1 MKVTLVTC
9 LSADWQQGRE
19 PDPYIPLGLLCLGAG
34 LEEIGVIVEIIDQ
47 TLAIENGRYTNVNEF
62 YKKAARLIADSE
74 ADVVGFTTMCNS
86 YPQTVEL
93 ARHLRQIDPH
103 IPIIFGGSQA
113 TAADVETLEQFPWVD
128 TIVRG
133 EADRTFP
140 ELIACLRDGQPW
152 THIPGLTYRVGD
164 QIQRNP
170 DAPLVCLDE
179 LPMPA
184 YHLYPLDNFNL
195 IPIDTGRGCPFE
207 CTFCSTNL
215 FFKRRYRMKSPGR
228 LVEEII
234 FLQEQ
239 YNNYKFDFVHDMFTV
254 NKKAVAAICEA
265 LRQLEKPIN
274 WGCSA
279 RADCVTPELLADM
292 ASAGCFGMFFGLE
305 SGSPHMQRK
314 MRKKLNPQK
323 VPPII
328 QCALELGIDVT
339 TSFIAAF
346 PEETEEDLFLT
357 LDMILDFVQMGVRK
371 VQLHMLA
378 PLVGSPLYY
387 QYKDNLQYD
396 GHCSDIST
404 YLLTDEEV
412 ALVENHPI
420 IFSSFYHAPTRHMDR
435 EKAKSI
441 SAAVY
446 AFPELLLLLRQVEGD
461 IRPIFNRWTA
471 WCNAQVDWSAQ
482 DYYSNY
488 FGLDFC
494 QFLSDEI
501 AAGKW
506 ADAPYLRD
514 YVTFVSTKYG
524 MIKNSIRE
532 KSVVHTFTFDA
543 KTVHEQL
550 LANGRIPNPPQAE
563 PKVLMFTQTEKEIVT
578 TRIPRAIQRLLGVT
592 VEQVQPVDSV
602 SYSPANGQA
611 KLAPA
616 IVGAMEE

>member
-1 MKVTLVTC
+1 MKVSLVTC

-34 LEEIGVIVEIIDQ
+34 LEKIGVAVEVIDQ
-47 TLAIENGRYTNVNEF
+47 TMAIENGRYTHVNEF

-93 ARHLRQIDPH
+93 ARHLRQIDAH
-103 IPIIFGGSQA
+103 MPIVFGGPQA
-113 TAADVETLEQFPWVD
+113 TAVDVETLEQFPWVD
-128 TIVRG
+128 IVVRG
-133 EADRTFP
+133 EADVVFP

-152 THIPGLTYRVGD
+152 NHIPGLTFRHGG

-170 DAPLVCLDE
+170 DQALVCLDE
-179 LPMPA
+179 LPIPA
-184 YHLYPLDNFNL
+184 YHLYPLANFSL

-215 FFKRRYRMKSPGR
+215 FFKRRYRIKSPER
-228 LVEEII
+228 LVEEIT
-234 FLQEQ
+234 FLQNEYDRHQ
-239 YNNYKFDFVHDMFTV
+239 FDFVHDMFTV
-254 NKKAVAAICEA
+254 SQKAVTAICTA
-265 LRQLEKPIN
+265 LRQLEKPIR

-292 ASAGCFGMFFGLE
+292 SAAGCFGMFFGLE

-314 MRKKLNPQK
+314 MRKKLNPQA

-328 QCALELGIDVT
+328 QCALDLGIHPT

-387 QYKDNLQYD
+387 QYQDELQYD

-404 YLLTDEEV
+404 YLLTDEEI
-412 ALVENHPI
+412 ALVENHPK
-420 IFSSFYHAPTRHMDR
+420 IFSSFYHAPTHYLDR
-435 EKAKSI
+435 EKVKSI

-461 IRPIFNRWTA
+461 IRPIFSRWTE
-471 WCNAQVDWSAQ
+471 WRNTQVDWSAQ

-494 QFLSDEI
+494 RFLGDEI
-501 AAGKW
+501 AAGRW
-506 ADAPYLRD
+506 PHAPYLQD
-514 YVTFVSTKYG
+514 YVTSVSTKYG

-543 KTVHEQL
+543 KTIHEQL
-550 LANGRIPNPPQAE
+550 RQDGRVHTPPPAE

-578 TRIPRAIQRLLGVT
+578 TRIIPEIQRLMGINLELT
-592 VEQVQPVDSV
+592 PPAALV
-602 SYSPANGQA
+602 SNSPTNGHSQMSPAVAG
-611 KLAPA
+611 
-616 IVGAMEE
+616 VMEE